1 MTFYIRTLPQAFHE
15 LQFSLEV
22 LDKGSII
29 FHDSAQGDKLV
40 RGCPFFIPITHWK
53 SIQSPQK
60 KEATESRIHKKTDNE
75 YIRNSCQS
83 KMEGRILYIPM
94 NQEVALHLLT
104 FKLLRISAK
113 AALEK
118 RARHCCFQ
126 WIYLH
131 IH

>member
-1 MTFYIRTLPQAFHE
+1 
-15 LQFSLEV
+15 
-22 LDKGSII
+22 
-29 FHDSAQGDKLV
+29 
-40 RGCPFFIPITHWK
+40 
-53 SIQSPQK
+53 
-60 KEATESRIHKKTDNE
+60 
-75 YIRNSCQS
+75 
-83 KMEGRILYIPM
+83 MEGRILYIPM

-126 WIYLH
+126 WICLH